1 MVLNKM
7 NQIDKICDVM
17 WWTSDSKQP
26 LIILCL
32 SKYLSESFET
42 LQVKLQDNMQKIFE
56 KNWLS

>member
-1 MVLNKM
+1 MR
-7 NQIDKICDVM
+7 
-17 WWTSDSKQP
+17 WTSDFKQS

-42 LQVKLQDNMQKIFE
+42 LKVKLQDIMQKIFE